1 MPPKRRQTKLQ
12 ELFSTIPTQSII
24 NIARAGKVSRLSKDA
39 KRLARH
45 AYVHMVKECISFAK
59 TETMAHG
66 RKRINQN
73 DLINGLAR
81 NNISLIVTTINSV
94 KKKSKGQLSG
104 HRTIPKKEPVK
115 KEDLQVKSYTKNDE

>member
-1 MPPKRRQTKLQ
+1 MPPKRRQTQLQ
-12 ELFSTIPTQSII
+12 KTFPTIPTQSII
-24 NIARAGKVSRLSKDA
+24 NIARAGKVSRLSKAA

-81 NNISLIVTTINSV
+81 NNISLIVTTINNV
-94 KKKSKGQLSG
+94 KKKRKGQLSRR
-104 HRTIPKKEPVK
+104 RTVPEKEPVK
-115 KEDLQVKSYTKNDE
+115 KEDVHVKSETSNE